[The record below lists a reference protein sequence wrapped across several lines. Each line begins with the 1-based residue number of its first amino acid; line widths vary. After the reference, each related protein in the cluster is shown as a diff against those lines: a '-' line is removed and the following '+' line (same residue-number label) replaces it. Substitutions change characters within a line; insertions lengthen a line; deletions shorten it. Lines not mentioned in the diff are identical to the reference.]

1 MVGNGI
7 SEPSTVI
14 SQQILPANSLV
25 HPKINSSGIFQI
37 RHQGGLWGH
46 RQFNQQCFFRKCVFF
61 QGGKEVVEINFGVK
75 TLKIAGILTK
85 PRSSCLC
92 TSLHPSTK
100 RPKSYLPPG
109 GEHRESDGVLGC
121 GRLFQ
126 TFKVWHRV
134 FLQKLSPPLQNQH
147 GLVQPE
153 KNHWIEKGTSSEAN
167 LPDLG
172 CFQPLK
178 VPGCTEGTTSDIQ
191 HDPKGLLLLA
201 SKSS

>member
-61 QGGKEVVEINFGVK
+61 QGGKKVVEINFGVK

-85 PRSSCLC
+85 PRSSCPC

-147 GLVQPE
+147 GLVQPK
-153 KNHWIEKGTSSEAN
+153 KNIDLKKEHHLKQTSLTLGAKAVKNSRVYRRNHKRYSAWSERSVAI
-167 LPDLG
+167 G
-172 CFQPLK
+172 F
-178 VPGCTEGTTSDIQ
+178 
-191 HDPKGLLLLA
+191 
-201 SKSS
+201 

>member
-37 RHQGGLWGH
+37 RHQGGLWGD

-61 QGGKEVVEINFGVK
+61 QGGKKVVEINFGVK

-147 GLVQPE
+147 GLVQP
-153 KNHWIEKGTSSEAN
+153 KKILIWKRNIIWSKPPWPWVQKAVKDSRVYRRNHKRYSAWSERSVAI
-167 LPDLG
+167 G
-172 CFQPLK
+172 F
-178 VPGCTEGTTSDIQ
+178 
-191 HDPKGLLLLA
+191 
-201 SKSS
+201 